1 MAHHHHQQEEKS
13 FDSYFYIIGLVTG
26 LFTGAVINQG
36 LIYIP
41 IGGVLGLLTAVL
53 FLKVLVKGRQNA

>member
-1 MAHHHHQQEEKS
+1 MAHHHHEEEKNL
-13 FDSYFYIIGLVTG
+13 DSYFYIIGLLAG
-26 LFTGAVINQG
+26 LFTGAIINKG

-41 IGGVLGLLTAVL
+41 IGGLLGLLTAVL